1 VHNRSKDPG
10 CTGENMS
17 NDNDAEKIKQK
28 IAKDLT
34 AGSKPSG
41 KPIDLND
48 TNFHDAVKNT
58 NYLIVDFWAPWCGPC
73 RYVSPVLEE
82 LARDYAGKVTV
93 GKLNVDD
100 NPMVS
105 SEYMINS
112 IPTIMFFKG
121 GEQVDA
127 MIGAAPRPFIEERL
141 KEYL

>member
-1 VHNRSKDPG
+1 
-10 CTGENMS
+10 MS
-17 NDNDAEKIKQK
+17 NDNEAEKIKQK
-28 IAKDLT
+28 IAKDMT
-34 AGSKPSG
+34 ARTSAVG

-48 TNFHDAVKNT
+48 ANFHNAVKDT

-82 LARDYAGKVTV
+82 LAKDYAGKITV

-121 GEQVDA
+121 GEQVDT

-141 KEYL
+141 KQYL